1 MRDVISS
8 GSAWMLARRAA
19 ILVLDNCRATI
30 ERCVIFELRA
40 KNELKSRL
48 FFVSFVAAVAA
59 FGASVTVLGSRIVHA
74 NLQEDDLGGQQLQKP
89 PVEQHILKITRRVLC
104 LSDAMLRAASTAF
117 RASNRRFAGSARLF
131 STEDGSHSDFAP
143 QRKAPA
149 TSSDDEVTKM
159 LQEVNTRD
167 LRSPW
172 LARLLTPHVLRFSR
186 WQPHT
191 LQLSASGHA

>member
-1 MRDVISS
+1 MDV
-8 GSAWMLARRAA
+8 SAQCHS
-19 ILVLDNCRATI
+19 LVLDNCRATI

-104 LSDAMLRAASTAF
+104 CLTRCSELPPRPSGLATAASPDLPGCFPRRMALTPILRPSARHLRLRAMMKS
-117 RASNRRFAGSARLF
+117 RRCCR
-131 STEDGSHSDFAP
+131 
-143 QRKAPA
+143 R
-149 TSSDDEVTKM
+149 
-159 LQEVNTRD
+159 
-167 LRSPW
+167 
-172 LARLLTPHVLRFSR
+172 
-186 WQPHT
+186 
-191 LQLSASGHA
+191 

>member
-8 GSAWMLARRAA
+8 GSAWMLARRA
-19 ILVLDNCRATI
+19 ILVLINCRATI

-48 FFVSFVAAVAA
+48 FFVYFVAAVAA

-74 NLQEDDLGGQQLQKP
+74 NLQEDDLGGSATTKTACGAAYSENHTARAL
-89 PVEQHILKITRRVLC
+89 